1 MLILR
6 SHTSDAA
13 RSTILK
19 GTVAPHSDTVP
30 ALLVPEPVR
39 PPEQAAQVS
48 VDAAVSLAELASADA
63 AEQRPDAPPEPL
75 PARAPDPAG
84 ALDPNLLTDFPNA
97 KKLLDWLKRKSLTEV
112 TKKMIMQRG
121 PTVLRN
127 AASARAALLELTQC
141 GWLITNDESQYRVAP
156 AAVAALGRQHGPC

>member
-39 PPEQAAQVS
+39 PPEQ
-48 VDAAVSLAELASADA
+48 
-63 AEQRPDAPPEPL
+63 RPDAPPEPL

-84 ALDPNLLTDFPNA
+84 PLDPNLLTDFPNA

-127 AASARAALLELTQC
+127 AASARAALLEL
-141 GWLITNDESQYRVAP
+141 
-156 AAVAALGRQHGPC
+156 